1 MDSGRPVVI
10 YNIGNV
16 GQMNPSAT
24 TVNNIYYGDQFVPE
38 EVKQAAAQSAK
49 AEDTPANPADI
60 PVKAADTPAKQS
72 TRAAKPERKSTLPKP
87 MPQPANGKVRELMTF
102 SKRGITDEHL
112 KLLFQQM
119 MEDGWISKESRADY
133 FLELFSG
140 ERSECTII
148 WEGKYGKGTLVYF
161 FKHIEFEGLISV
173 PKGFT
178 IPNILMGHFVDKEG
192 NLLTHLDKGD
202 PVCEKC
208 GKEVMEYVR
217 ILKINAA
224 RAGRRPAREEYEEEE
239 EFG

>member
-1 MDSGRPVVI
+1 MDSGKPVVI
-10 YNIGNV
+10 YHIGNV

-38 EVKQAAAQSAK
+38 EVKQAATRAK
-49 AEDTPANPADI
+49 Q
-60 PVKAADTPAKQS
+60 AADTPVRPAA
-72 TRAAKPERKSTLPKP
+72 RAAKPERKSTLPKP
-87 MPQPANGKVRELMTF
+87 MPQPADGKVRELMTF

-119 MEDGWISKESRADY
+119 MQDGWISKESRTDC
-133 FLELFSG
+133 FLDLFSG
-140 ERSECTII
+140 ERSESTLI

-161 FKHIEFEGLISV
+161 FRHIEMEGLISV

-178 IPNILMGHFVDKEG
+178 IPHILMGHFVDKEG

-202 PVCEKC
+202 RPCDKC
-208 GKEVMEYVR
+208 AKEVLEYVR

-224 RAGRRPAREEYEEEE
+224 RAGRRPAREEYEEED
-239 EFG
+239 FG

>member
-49 AEDTPANPADI
+49 AEDTPA
-60 PVKAADTPAKQS
+60 KQS

-87 MPQPANGKVRELMTF
+87 TPQPANGKVRELMTF

-173 PKGFT
+173 PRGFT

-192 NLLTHLDKGD
+192 
-202 PVCEKC
+202 
-208 GKEVMEYVR
+208 
-217 ILKINAA
+217 
-224 RAGRRPAREEYEEEE
+224 
-239 EFG
+239 